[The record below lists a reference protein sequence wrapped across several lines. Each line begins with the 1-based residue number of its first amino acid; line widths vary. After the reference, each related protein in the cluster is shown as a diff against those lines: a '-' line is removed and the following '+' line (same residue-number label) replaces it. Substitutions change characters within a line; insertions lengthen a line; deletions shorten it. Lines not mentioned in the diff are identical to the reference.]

1 VGLGIKVATYI
12 VSGLL
17 PKTKRFWGEERG
29 FYVLGVELGNVYVI
43 D

>member
-1 VGLGIKVATYI
+1 VAYYLKQRDF
-12 VSGLL
+12 G
-17 PKTKRFWGEERG
+17 GEERD